1 VRLPYGG
8 SIVVAEF
15 PPERD
20 QLELIAGLLRF
31 RQTTNSCGV
40 VVSSNRPASNLIE
53 KLGEYGVDL
62 KKDLKNDRVVI
73 IDMVSK
79 SVGAVEVD
87 GAVYVSSL
95 TDLSALESAIEEAL
109 SKLRPEG
116 APKWLLLD
124 SIATFLVLN
133 SPESFLKFLQVLI
146 GRLRVLRV
154 DCAVFTVD
162 VGVDVRVI
170 STVKQMADKTVKM

>member
-1 VRLPYGG
+1 
-8 SIVVAEF
+8 VVAEF

-20 QLELIAGLLRF
+20 QLELIAGLLKF

-53 KLGEYGVDL
+53 RLEEYGVDL
-62 KKDLKNDRVVI
+62 KKDLKNARIVI
-73 IDMVSK
+73 IDTVSK

-87 GAVYVSSL
+87 GTVCLSSL
-95 TDLSALESAIEEAL
+95 TDLPALKSAIEESF
-109 SKLRPEG
+109 SKLKPEG

-133 SPESFLKFLQVLI
+133 SPEAFLKFFQVLI

-154 DCAVFTVD
+154 DCAIFTVD
-162 VGVDVRVI
+162 AGIDVKVI
-170 STVKQMADKTVKM
+170 STVKQTADKTVKM